1 MLPSISSSWYQGSII
16 DGAALKRGKAF
27 GNQIV
32 GDRRRHV
39 VDMARTVLL
48 ETDTLDASGGL
59 FDDANSQRLP
69 GATRATTSSRRSST
83 YDPNGALHA
92 KETQR
97 RWPVE

>member
-1 MLPSISSSWYQGSII
+1 MVPSISSSWYQGSIV

-48 ETDTLDASGGL
+48 ETDTLDACGGP

-69 GATRATTSSRRSST
+69 GATRAITRVNAPRPTIRTARAACEK
-83 YDPNGALHA
+83 P
-92 KETQR
+92 QR